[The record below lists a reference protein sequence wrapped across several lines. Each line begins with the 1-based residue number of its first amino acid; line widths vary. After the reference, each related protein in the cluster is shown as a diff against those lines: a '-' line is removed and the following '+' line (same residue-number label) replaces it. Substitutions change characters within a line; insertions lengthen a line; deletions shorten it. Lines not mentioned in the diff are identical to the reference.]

1 MFGIEVV
8 EKNETHIL
16 YPVHLSISSG
26 VFKLIE
32 EEQHW
37 LFISELVPLYNKYQA
52 IKLLSL
58 KPELV

>member
-52 IKLLSL
+52 IKLC
-58 KPELV
+58 